1 MLIIP
6 KESLNKFNKIIIC
19 TENDMLNLPNDER
32 INIFKYKISDMITK
46 IIISDINILIRYF
59 Y

>member
-1 MLIIP
+1 MLITP